1 MKKILLMTFEYPKGG
16 VYCGGVGQ
24 IVKQCRQALLDMG
37 YEVHVLISSHFLKKF
52 PVKVLLPDETLLRY
66 PDFHSFQ
73 NNFNWHE
80 FNYIIQNFVNWT
92 RLLHKIKSHRGPKP
106 KIFYHFHSIL
116 RRERDSGFKIMNR
129 FLLNQ
134 EKMIKISD
142 KVICPS
148 LYEYD
153 NFVRYFPHFSEKVVV
168 VENTI
173 ETFPQDKKEIQN
185 LRDKYGIKKN
195 DIVSIYVGRLEKIK
209 GAELLVKKI
218 VKILKK
224 HKNLKI
230 FVVGKVLERNIYKRL
245 ISAKKR
251 FPHQIYYIRYMQ
263 KKMLFQYYYLS
274 NIFVNTSFSES
285 FSLATHEAALCG
297 DVLLLSEIPAF
308 DRFRDA
314 AQMFSHQDKND
325 NDFTSQYERL
335 LKNRKLWGKL
345 SEKSVM
351 IAKDMV
357 AHNRLKQDL
366 SELFI
371 I

>member
-1 MKKILLMTFEYPKGG
+1 MTFEYPKGET
-16 VYCGGVGQ
+16 YCGGVGQ
-24 IVKQCRQALLDMG
+24 IVKQYRRVLLDMG
-37 YEVHVLISSHFLKKF
+37 YDVYVLISAHFLKKF

-73 NNFNWHE
+73 NNFNWCK

-92 RLLHKIKSHRGPKP
+92 QSLHKIKNHKGPKP

-116 RRERDSGFKIMNR
+116 RRERDAGFKTLNR

-134 EKMIKISD
+134 EEMIKISD
-142 KVICPS
+142 RVICPS
-148 LYEYD
+148 RYEYD
-153 NFVRYFPHFSEKVVV
+153 NFIRYFPRFSEKIIL

-173 ETFPQDKKEIQN
+173 ETFPPDKEEIQN
-185 LRDKYGIKKN
+185 IRDKYRIKKN

-245 ISAKKR
+245 MSVRKR

-263 KKMLFQYYYLS
+263 KKILFQYYYLS

-314 AQMFSHQDKND
+314 AQMFSHQDKNG
-325 NDFTSQYERL
+325 NGFTSQYERL
-335 LKNRKLWGKL
+335 LKNKKLWGKL

-351 IAKDMV
+351 IAKDLV

-366 SELFI
+366 SEFFI